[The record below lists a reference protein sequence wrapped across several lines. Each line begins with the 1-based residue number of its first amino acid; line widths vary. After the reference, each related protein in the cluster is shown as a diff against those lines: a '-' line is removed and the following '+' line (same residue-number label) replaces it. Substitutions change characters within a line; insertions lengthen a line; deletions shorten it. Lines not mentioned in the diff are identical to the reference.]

1 MPSDKVSVV
10 APWALAIADDLT
22 GALEIGAKFAGSG
35 IRSRVVT
42 AADLEAVPETP
53 VLVLDTETRHLRPG
67 EAAEAVRRIAAAAR
81 RLAPLLVYKK
91 TDSTLRGNIAAEFGA
106 LREVFPELPLV
117 FVPAYPELGRTVKE
131 GRLYVH
137 GVPVHETSFAADPLN
152 PIRESAIARVLAGV
166 EVEVRDGET
175 RAEVEAAAREIVASE
190 PYPTA
195 AGPAAL
201 AEALAGLV
209 ELPRGERRGW
219 PRVGRCLLVNG
230 SLHPVSAAQVAH
242 ARAHGWRAARPGCAP
257 GALARGG
264 WYLLETAEIAGGG
277 LDRAGRVGVVVAEI
291 LERTPVDALVV
302 FGGDTAF
309 GVHAALG
316 HPPFD
321 PYGELVPGV
330 PLSRCGGRFWITKAG
345 GFGAPEI
352 LCDIQRLL
360 T

>member
-1 MPSDKVSVV
+1 L

-22 GALEIGAKFAGSG
+22 GALETGAKFAGSG
-35 IRSRVVT
+35 IPSRVVT
-42 AADLEAVPETP
+42 GVGLDAVPETP
-53 VLVLDTETRHLRPG
+53 VLVIDTETRHLPAG
-67 EAAEAVRRIAAAAR
+67 KAAEAVHRIAAAAR

-106 LREVFPELPLV
+106 LRAVFPELPLV
-117 FVPAYPELGRTVKE
+117 FVPAYPEMGRTVKS
-131 GRLYVH
+131 GRLHVH

-152 PIRESAIARVLAGV
+152 PIRESEIARVLAGV
-166 EVEVRDGET
+166 AVEVADGET
-175 RAEVEAAAREIVASE
+175 RADVEAAARALVASA
-190 PYPTA
+190 PYPLA

-201 AEALAGLV
+201 AEALAALV
-209 ELPRGERRGW
+209 ELPRSERRGW
-219 PRVGRCLLVNG
+219 PRIERCLLVNG
-230 SLHPVSAAQVAH
+230 SLHPASAAQVAY

-264 WYLLETAEIAGGG
+264 WYVLDTAEIAGEG
-277 LDRAGRVGVVVAEI
+277 LDRAERVGAVVAEI
-291 LERTPVDALVV
+291 LDGTPVDALVV

-309 GVHAALG
+309 GIHAALG

-330 PLSRCGGRFWITKAG
+330 PLSHCGGRFWITKAG